1 MRERAHR
8 ITDVNGPTSGSERQL
23 AYTEW
28 GDSGNPKV
36 ALCVHGLTRNAR
48 DFDALA
54 GALSASHR
62 VLCVDVAGRG
72 RSDWLSGAE
81 HYRPETYLADLR
93 SLLADLGVSEVD
105 WVGTSMGG
113 VLGMR
118 VAGSKDL
125 AERRVVRRLVLNDIG
140 PFLPAAGMAPIADR
154 VGRAPPFADLA
165 AAETY
170 QKEVC
175 AEWGA
180 LTDAQ
185 WQHLAR
191 HSVRA
196 AEGGGYAY
204 HHDPA
209 IGDAVRAG
217 GPMADVAFWELWDR
231 IACPVLVMRG
241 ARSEILLAETPEEM
255 KSRGPGATVIELPGI
270 GHAPSLMR
278 DDEIA
283 AVVGW
288 LRVG

>member
-1 MRERAHR
+1 MRERVHR
-8 ITDVNGPTSGSERQL
+8 VADELFKPSGSDRRV

-28 GDSGNPKV
+28 GDEGNPRV
-36 ALCVHGLTRNAR
+36 ALCVHGLTRNGR

-54 GALSASHR
+54 DALSASHR
-62 VLCVDVAGRG
+62 VLSVDVAGRG
-72 RSDWLSGAE
+72 KSDWLRGAE
-81 HYRPETYLADLR
+81 HYRPETYLADLHR
-93 SLLADLGVSEVD
+93 LLADLGIATVD
-105 WVGTSMGG
+105 WIGTSMGG

-118 VAGSKDL
+118 VAGSEDSG
-125 AERRVVRRLVLNDIG
+125 ERRLVRRLVVNDIG
-140 PFLPAAGMAPIADR
+140 PFLPGAGMAPIAER
-154 VGRAPPFADLA
+154 VGHAPNFADLVE
-165 AAETY
+165 AEAY

-185 WQHLAR
+185 WRHLAE
-191 HSVRA
+191 HSVRPA
-196 AEGGGYAY
+196 SGGGYAY

-209 IGDAVRAG
+209 IGDALRAG

-241 ARSEILLAETPEEM
+241 AKSQILLAETAEEM
-255 KSRGPGATVIELPGI
+255 KGRGPGATVIELPGI

-288 LRVG
+288 IGTD